1 MLNNKYI
8 LMKRIKNFT
17 LLFILGLLVVS
28 CDNDDSL
35 NPVTDPV
42 LDNIRYDLDERS
54 ESGVRGDAV
63 FNEQADGSVQLILEV
78 EGTSAGNM
86 HPAHIHMNSAVEGGS
101 IIVSLEPV
109 DGETGL
115 SITTFTSLDDGTPLS
130 YEDISEL
137 DAYINVHLSAND
149 LGTIV
154 AQGDIGQN
162 ELTGESKSYDLE
174 ERAVPGISGSV
185 LFEERLS
192 GEALAT
198 ISLDGTPDGG
208 MHPAHIHMNSAV
220 EGGAILYT
228 FNPVNGTT
236 GMSQSNVATLDGGS
250 EFVYADILEV
260 DGYVNVH
267 LSADDL
273 GTIVAQGD
281 IGQNELTG
289 EFKSYD
295 LEERAVPGI
304 SGSVLFEE
312 RLSGEALATI
322 SLDGTPDGGQHPA
335 HIHMNTAVE
344 GGSILYSFNPVN
356 GTTGMSQSNVAT
368 LDDGTAFVYA
378 DVLEV
383 DGYVNI
389 HLSADDLGTIV
400 AQGDIGQ
407 NELTG
412 ESKSYEL
419 EERAVAGI
427 SGSVLFEE
435 RLNGEALATISL
447 EGTPDGGEH
456 PAHIHANSASEGGGI
471 IYTFTPVNGTTGM
484 SMSNVAAL
492 DDDTE
497 FSYADVLDVDGY
509 VNVHLS
515 AGDLGTIVAQGDIG
529 QNELTGEFKSY
540 VLEEKDV
547 TGINGTVLFE
557 ERLNGEAL
565 ATISLVGTPDG
576 GEHPAH
582 IHANSASEGGGIIY
596 TFTPVNGTTGMSMS
610 NVAALDDDTEFGYA
624 DVLEV
629 NGYVNVHLSAAELA
643 TIVAQGDIGANE

>member
-1 MLNNKYI
+1 
-8 LMKRIKNFT
+8 MKRIKNFT

-456 PAHIHANSASEGGGI
+456 PAHIHMNTAVEGGGI
-471 IYTFTPVNGTTGM
+471 LYTFNPVNGTTGM
-484 SMSNVAAL
+484 SQSNVANL

>member
-1 MLNNKYI
+1 
-8 LMKRIKNFT
+8 MKRLKNFT
-17 LLFILGLLVVS
+17 LLFILGLLVAS

-54 ESGVRGDAV
+54 ESGVSGDAV

-115 SITTFTSLDDGTPLS
+115 SITTFTSLDDGTPIS
-130 YEDISEL
+130 FEDISEL

-174 ERAVPGISGSV
+174 ERAVPGIAGSV
-185 LFEERLS
+185 LFEERMS

-198 ISLDGTPDGG
+198 ISLGGTPDGG

-220 EGGAILYT
+220 EGGGILYT

-236 GMSQSNVATLDGGS
+236 GMSQSNVATLDDGS

-289 EFKSYD
+289 ESKSYE

-312 RLSGEALATI
+312 RMSGEALATI
-322 SLDGTPDGGQHPA
+322 SLEGTPDGGEHPA

-344 GGSILYSFNPVN
+344 GGAILYTFNPVN

-383 DGYVNI
+383 DGYVNV

-412 ESKSYEL
+412 ESKNYEL
-419 EERAVAGI
+419 EERAVPGI

-456 PAHIHANSASEGGGI
+456 PAHIHMNTAVEGGGI
-471 IYTFTPVNGTTGM
+471 LYTFNPVNGTTGM
-484 SMSNVAAL
+484 SQSNVAAL
-492 DDDTE
+492 DDETE
-497 FSYADVLDVDGY
+497 FGYADVLGVDGY

-515 AGDLGTIVAQGDIG
+515 ADDLGTIVAQGDIG
-529 QNELTGEFKSY
+529 QNELTGESKSY

-596 TFTPVNGTTGMSMS
+596 TFIPVDGTTGMSMS
-610 NVAALDDDTEFGYA
+610 NVAALDDNTEFGYA

>member
-1 MLNNKYI
+1 
-8 LMKRIKNFT
+8 MKRIKNFT

-174 ERAVPGISGSV
+174 ERAVPGKSGSV

-456 PAHIHANSASEGGGI
+456 PAHIHMNTAVEGGGI
-471 IYTFTPVNGTTGM
+471 LYTFNPVNGTTGM
-484 SMSNVAAL
+484 SQSNVANL

>member
-1 MLNNKYI
+1 
-8 LMKRIKNFT
+8 MKRIKNFT

-456 PAHIHANSASEGGGI
+456 PAHIHMNTAVEGGGI
-471 IYTFTPVNGTTGM
+471 LYTFNPVNGTTGM
-484 SMSNVAAL
+484 SQSNVATL

>member
-1 MLNNKYI
+1 
-8 LMKRIKNFT
+8 MKRIKNFT

>member
-1 MLNNKYI
+1 
-8 LMKRIKNFT
+8 MKRIKNFT

-174 ERAVPGISGSV
+174 ERAVPGKSGSV

-456 PAHIHANSASEGGGI
+456 PAHIHMNTAVEGGGI
-471 IYTFTPVNGTTGM
+471 LYTFNPVNGTTGM
-484 SMSNVAAL
+484 SQSNVAAL

>member
-1 MLNNKYI
+1 
-8 LMKRIKNFT
+8 MKRIKNFT

-273 GTIVAQGD
+273 GTIVAQSD

-456 PAHIHANSASEGGGI
+456 PAHIHMNTAVEGGGI
-471 IYTFTPVNGTTGM
+471 LYTFNPVNGTTGM
-484 SMSNVAAL
+484 SQSNVAAL